1 MVVILQYLFDIHS
14 SIQIIFFSI
23 SYTVV
28 LKQYSVS
35 GLRYFITS
43 HKRNTALQ
51 QERGRLSYLQNNL
64 YHVFFLFPARRKSTT
79 LTKLSFPRTELHRKH
94 CHMLFSRII
103 AFYFQ
108 NSKCLVLDFGFKEK
122 SSLYSFVSF
131 ITFD

>member
-1 MVVILQYLFDIHS
+1 MVVILHYLFDILS

-35 GLRYFITS
+35 GLRYFITLI
-43 HKRNTALQ
+43 KEIQ
-51 QERGRLSYLQNNL
+51 L
-64 YHVFFLFPARRKSTT
+64 YSKSEGVYHIYRTICIMFFLFPARRKSTT
-79 LTKLSFPRTELHRKH
+79 LTELSFPRTELHRKH